1 MHASHSSSPVQI
13 KRARIE
19 IIPLI
24 DIMFFLLAA
33 FMLVSLTMI
42 NMKGIDVNLPTATSA
57 QPNEKPDFTMVSIDA
72 LMDIY
77 FDKDKVSREDV
88 LPKFQALYNT
98 NHNARVFIRA
108 DKDATYET
116 VVYVLDKA
124 RTAGIQKVGL
134 EIKAYES
141 GAGSGAKVSGSQTG
155 PATPTK
161 APLTPAGPTSSGH

>member
-1 MHASHSSSPVQI
+1 MRGSSHSSSPVPI
-13 KRARIE
+13 KKARIE

-24 DIMFFLLAA
+24 DIMFFLLAS

-57 QPNEKPDFTMVSIDA
+57 QPNSKPDFTMVSIDA

-77 FDKDKVSREDV
+77 FEKEKVARENVLSR
-88 LPKFQALYNT
+88 FQALYEK
-98 NHNARVFIRA
+98 NHDVRVFIRA
-108 DKDATYET
+108 DKDTTYET

-124 RTAGIQKVGL
+124 RAAGIQKVGL

-141 GAGSGAKVSGSQTG
+141 TALLPDQTG
-155 PATPTK
+155 TPPAPK
-161 APLTPAGPTSSGH
+161 VPVPPPVPASH

>member
-1 MHASHSSSPVQI
+1 MQIGRHSSSPVPI

-57 QPNEKPDFTMVSIDA
+57 QPNSKPDFMIVSIDA
-72 LMDIY
+72 LLDIY
-77 FDKDKVSREDV
+77 FEKEKVAKEDV
-88 LPKFQALYNT
+88 LPRFQKLYQAK
-98 NHNARVFIRA
+98 HDVRIFIRA
-108 DKDATYET
+108 DKDATYQT
-116 VVYVLDKA
+116 VVFVLDKA

-134 EIKAYES
+134 EIKAYDSSAEPT
-141 GAGSGAKVSGSQTG
+141 AHPGS
-155 PATPTK
+155 PALQP
-161 APLTPAGPTSSGH
+161 TPASQ

>member
-1 MHASHSSSPVQI
+1 MHISHSSSPVPI

-24 DIMFFLLAA
+24 DIMFFLLAS

-42 NMKGIDVNLPTATSA
+42 NMKGIDVNLPTATSS
-57 QPNEKPDFTMVSIDA
+57 QPNSKPDFTMVSIDA

-77 FDKDKVSREDV
+77 FEKEKVPKEDV
-88 LPKFQALYNT
+88 LPRLQKLYDA
-98 NHNARVFIRA
+98 NHDVRVFIRA

-134 EIKAYES
+134 EIKAYDS
-141 GAGSGAKVSGSQTG
+141 GTDSTKSPAAPAAPTA
-155 PATPTK
+155 PAT
-161 APLTPAGPTSSGH
+161 H

>member
-1 MHASHSSSPVQI
+1 MRISNHSSSPVPI

-42 NMKGIDVNLPTATSA
+42 NMKGIDVNLPTATSS
-57 QPNEKPDFTMVSIDA
+57 QPNSKPDFTVVSIDA

-77 FDKDKVSREDV
+77 FEKEKVPREEVLSR
-88 LPKFQALYNT
+88 FQGLYNAK
-98 NHNARVFIRA
+98 HDVKIFIRA
-108 DKDATYET
+108 DKDTTYQA
-116 VVYVLDKA
+116 VVFVLDKA

-134 EIKAYES
+134 EIKAFD
-141 GAGSGAKVSGSQTG
+141 SGSSS
-155 PATPTK
+155 
-161 APLTPAGPTSSGH
+161 TSSTPSPEAPASSPVSH

>member
-1 MHASHSSSPVQI
+1 MHISHSSSPVPI

-24 DIMFFLLAA
+24 DIMFFLLAS

-42 NMKGIDVNLPTATSA
+42 NMKGIDVNLPTATSS
-57 QPNEKPDFTMVSIDA
+57 QPNNKPDFTMVSIDA

-77 FDKDKVSREDV
+77 FEKEKVPKEDV
-88 LPKFQALYNT
+88 LPRLQKLYDA
-98 NHNARVFIRA
+98 NHDVRVFIRA

-134 EIKAYES
+134 EIKAYDS
-141 GAGSGAKVSGSQTG
+141 GTDSTKSPAASAAPTA
-155 PATPTK
+155 PAT
-161 APLTPAGPTSSGH
+161 H

>member
-1 MHASHSSSPVQI
+1 MHSGRHSSSPVPI
-13 KRARIE
+13 KKARIE

-24 DIMFFLLAA
+24 DIMFFLLAS

-57 QPNEKPDFTMVSIDA
+57 QPNSKPDFTMVSIDA

-77 FDKDKVSREDV
+77 FEKEKVAKENV
-88 LPKFQALYNT
+88 LSKFQALYDT
-98 NHNARVFIRA
+98 NHDVRIFIRA

-116 VVYVLDKA
+116 VVFVLDKA

-141 GAGSGAKVSGSQTG
+141 SAGLPNATGAPAAPKVPVTP
-155 PATPTK
+155 PA
-161 APLTPAGPTSSGH
+161 PASN

>member
-1 MHASHSSSPVQI
+1 MHGSSHRSSPVPI
-13 KRARIE
+13 KKARIE

-24 DIMFFLLAA
+24 DIMFFLLAS

-42 NMKGIDVNLPTATSA
+42 NMKGIDVSLPTATSA
-57 QPNEKPDFTMVSIDA
+57 QPNTKPDFTMVSIDA

-77 FDKDKVSREDV
+77 FEKEKVPKENV
-88 LPKFQALYNT
+88 LSNFQALYEK
-98 NHNARVFIRA
+98 NHDVRIFIRA

-124 RTAGIQKVGL
+124 RAAGIQKVGL

-141 GAGSGAKVSGSQTG
+141 SNPPGNPSGTPPASGAP
-155 PATPTK
+155 PA
-161 APLTPAGPTSSGH
+161 PASH

>member
-1 MHASHSSSPVQI
+1 MRISHSSSPVPI

-24 DIMFFLLAA
+24 DIMFFLLAS

-42 NMKGIDVNLPTATSA
+42 NMKGIDVNLPTATSS
-57 QPNEKPDFTMVSIDA
+57 QPNSKPDFTMVSIDA

-77 FDKDKVSREDV
+77 FEKEKVPKEDV
-88 LPKFQALYNT
+88 LPRLQKLYDA
-98 NHNARVFIRA
+98 NHDVRVFIRA

-134 EIKAYES
+134 EIKAYDS
-141 GAGSGAKVSGSQTG
+141 GTDSTKSPAAPAAPTA
-155 PATPTK
+155 PAT
-161 APLTPAGPTSSGH
+161 H

>member
-1 MHASHSSSPVQI
+1 MRGRHSSSPVPI

-57 QPNEKPDFTMVSIDA
+57 QANNLPDFTIVSIDA
-72 LMDIY
+72 LLDIY
-77 FDKDKVSREDV
+77 FEKEKVAKEDV
-88 LPKFQALYNT
+88 LPRLQKLYGA
-98 NHNARVFIRA
+98 NHNVRIFVRA
-108 DKDATYET
+108 DKDATYEN
-116 VVYVLDKA
+116 VVFVLDKA

-134 EIKAYES
+134 EIKAYDFSSRSVPTPSPAEPV
-141 GAGSGAKVSGSQTG
+141 VS
-155 PATPTK
+155 PA
-161 APLTPAGPTSSGH
+161 PASH

>member
-1 MHASHSSSPVQI
+1 MRGRHSSSPVPI

-57 QPNEKPDFTMVSIDA
+57 QVNSLPDFTIVSIDA
-72 LMDIY
+72 LLDIY
-77 FDKDKVSREDV
+77 FEKEKVAKEDV
-88 LPKFQALYNT
+88 LPRLQKLYDA
-98 NHNARVFIRA
+98 NHNVRVFVRA
-108 DKDATYET
+108 DKDATYEN
-116 VVYVLDKA
+116 VVFVLDKA

-134 EIKAYES
+134 EIKAYDSSSRSVPTASPAEPV
-141 GAGSGAKVSGSQTG
+141 VS
-155 PATPTK
+155 PA
-161 APLTPAGPTSSGH
+161 PASH

>member
-1 MHASHSSSPVQI
+1 MHISHSNSPVQI
-13 KRARIE
+13 RRARIE

-24 DIMFFLLAA
+24 DIMFFLLAS

-57 QPNEKPDFTMVSIDA
+57 QPNNKPDFTMVSVDA

-77 FDKDKVSREDV
+77 FDKEKVAKDDV
-88 LPKFQALYNT
+88 LPRLQKMYEA
-98 NHNARVFIRA
+98 NHDVRVFIRA

-116 VVYVLDKA
+116 VVFVLDKA

-141 GAGSGAKVSGSQTG
+141 NSNAPANSGA
-155 PATPTK
+155 PAPPP
-161 APLTPAGPTSSGH
+161 APPAPAAH

>member
-1 MHASHSSSPVQI
+1 MYGSSRSSSPVPI

-24 DIMFFLLAA
+24 DIMFFLLAS

-57 QPNEKPDFTMVSIDA
+57 QPNSKPDFTIVSIDA

-77 FDKDKVSREDV
+77 FEKEKVARENVLSR
-88 LPKFQALYNT
+88 FQALYDK
-98 NHNARVFIRA
+98 NHDVRIFIRA
-108 DKDATYET
+108 DKDTTYET

-141 GAGSGAKVSGSQTG
+141 AVALPSETG
-155 PATPTK
+155 
-161 APLTPAGPTSSGH
+161 TPAAPKVPAPPPASASQ

>member
-1 MHASHSSSPVQI
+1 MRGRHSSSPVPI

-57 QPNEKPDFTMVSIDA
+57 QANNLPDFTIVSIDA
-72 LMDIY
+72 LLDIY
-77 FDKDKVSREDV
+77 FEKEKVAKEDV
-88 LPKFQALYNT
+88 LPRLQKLYNA
-98 NHNARVFIRA
+98 NHNIRIFVRA
-108 DKDATYET
+108 DKDATYEN
-116 VVYVLDKA
+116 VVFVLDKA

-134 EIKAYES
+134 EIKAYDSSSTSVPTPNPAEPV
-141 GAGSGAKVSGSQTG
+141 VS
-155 PATPTK
+155 PA
-161 APLTPAGPTSSGH
+161 PASH

>member
-1 MHASHSSSPVQI
+1 MRGSSHSNSPVPI
-13 KRARIE
+13 KKARIE

-24 DIMFFLLAA
+24 DIMFFLLAS

-42 NMKGIDVNLPTATSA
+42 NMKGIDVTLPTATSG
-57 QPNEKPDFTMVSIDA
+57 QPNSKPVFTMVSIDA

-77 FDKDKVSREDV
+77 FEKEKVPKQDV
-88 LPKFQALYNT
+88 LPRFQALYEN
-98 NHNARVFIRA
+98 NHDIRIFIRA

-141 GAGSGAKVSGSQTG
+141 AATSTNAPAAQSTPEAQNASAPPPG
-155 PATPTK
+155 P
-161 APLTPAGPTSSGH
+161 SSH

>member
-1 MHASHSSSPVQI
+1 MRGRHSSSPVPI

-57 QPNEKPDFTMVSIDA
+57 QANNLPDFTIVSIDA
-72 LMDIY
+72 LLDIY
-77 FDKDKVSREDV
+77 FEKEKVAKEDV
-88 LPKFQALYNT
+88 LPRLQKLYNA
-98 NHNARVFIRA
+98 NHDIRIFVRA
-108 DKDATYET
+108 DKDATYEN
-116 VVYVLDKA
+116 VVFVLDKA

-134 EIKAYES
+134 EIKAYDS
-141 GAGSGAKVSGSQTG
+141 SSRIQFQ
-155 PATPTK
+155 
-161 APLTPAGPTSSGH
+161 PLVPLNL

>member
-1 MHASHSSSPVQI
+1 MKIGSPFPH
-13 KRARIE
+13 KKARIE

-42 NMKGIDVNLPTATSA
+42 NMKGIDVNLPTATSS
-57 QPNEKPDFTMVSIDA
+57 QPNSKPDFTMVSIDA

-77 FDKDKVSREDV
+77 FEKEKVPKEEVLLRFQKLYEANHDV
-88 LPKFQALYNT
+88 
-98 NHNARVFIRA
+98 RIFIRA

-116 VVYVLDKA
+116 VVFVLDKA

-134 EIKAYES
+134 EIKAYDAAS
-141 GAGSGAKVSGSQTG
+141 AGSNA
-155 PATPTK
+155 PA
-161 APLTPAGPTSSGH
+161 APSTPAAPASH

>member
-1 MHASHSSSPVQI
+1 MHGSHSSSPVPI

-24 DIMFFLLAA
+24 DIMFFLLAS

-57 QPNEKPDFTMVSIDA
+57 QPNNKPDFTMVSVDA
-72 LMDIY
+72 IGDIY
-77 FDKDKVSREDV
+77 FEKEKVDKDDV
-88 LPKFQALYNT
+88 LPRLQKMYEA
-98 NHNARVFIRA
+98 NHDVRIFIRA
-108 DKDATYET
+108 DKDATYENI
-116 VVYVLDKA
+116 VFVLDKV

-141 GAGSGAKVSGSQTG
+141 ASPGTPGA
-155 PATPTK
+155 PA
-161 APLTPAGPTSSGH
+161 APAAPVAPASH

>member
-1 MHASHSSSPVQI
+1 
-13 KRARIE
+13 
-19 IIPLI
+19 
-24 DIMFFLLAA
+24 MFFLLAS

-57 QPNEKPDFTMVSIDA
+57 QPNSKPDFTIVSIDA

-77 FDKDKVSREDV
+77 FEKEKVERENVLSR
-88 LPKFQALYNT
+88 FQALYDK
-98 NHNARVFIRA
+98 NHDVRIFIRA
-108 DKDATYET
+108 DKDTTYET

-141 GAGSGAKVSGSQTG
+141 AVALPSETG
-155 PATPTK
+155 
-161 APLTPAGPTSSGH
+161 TPAAPKVPAPPPASASQ

>member
-1 MHASHSSSPVQI
+1 MHISHSNSPVQI

-24 DIMFFLLAA
+24 DIMFFLLAS

-42 NMKGIDVNLPTATSA
+42 NMKGIDVNLPTATSS
-57 QPNEKPDFTMVSIDA
+57 QPNNKPDFTMVSIDA

-77 FDKDKVSREDV
+77 FEKEKVPKDDV
-88 LPKFQALYNT
+88 LPRMQKLYDA
-98 NHNARVFIRA
+98 NHDVRVFIRA

-116 VVYVLDKA
+116 VVFVLDKA

-134 EIKAYES
+134 EIKAYD
-141 GAGSGAKVSGSQTG
+141 SGSDASKG
-155 PATPTK
+155 SPAVPAASPP
-161 APLTPAGPTSSGH
+161 APASH

>member
-1 MHASHSSSPVQI
+1 MHGRHSSSPVPI

-42 NMKGIDVNLPTATSA
+42 NMKGIDVNLPTASSA
-57 QPNEKPDFTMVSIDA
+57 QANSLPDFTIVSIDA

-77 FDKDKVSREDV
+77 FEKEKVAKEDV
-88 LPKFQALYNT
+88 LPRLQKLYDS
-98 NHNARVFIRA
+98 NHDVRIFVRA
-108 DKDATYET
+108 DKDATYEN
-116 VVYVLDKA
+116 VVFVLDKA

-134 EIKAYES
+134 EIKAYDSS
-141 GAGSGAKVSGSQTG
+141 GG
-155 PATPTK
+155 ATPSPAEPAVSP
-161 APLTPAGPTSSGH
+161 APASP

>member
-1 MHASHSSSPVQI
+1 MQGRHSSSPVPI

-57 QPNEKPDFTMVSIDA
+57 QANNLPDFTIVSIDA

-77 FDKDKVSREDV
+77 FEKEKVAKEDV
-88 LPKFQALYNT
+88 LPRLQKLYDA
-98 NHNARVFIRA
+98 NHNVRIFVRA
-108 DKDATYET
+108 DKDATYQN
-116 VVYVLDKA
+116 VVFVLDKA
-124 RTAGIQKVGL
+124 RAAGIQKVGL
-134 EIKAYES
+134 EIRAYES
-141 GAGSGAKVSGSQTG
+141 SSRSVPTPS
-155 PATPTK
+155 PAESPASP
-161 APLTPAGPTSSGH
+161 APASH

>member
-1 MHASHSSSPVQI
+1 MRGSSHSNSPVPI
-13 KRARIE
+13 KKARIE

-24 DIMFFLLAA
+24 DIMFFLLAS

-57 QPNEKPDFTMVSIDA
+57 QPNSKPDFTMVSIDA

-77 FDKDKVSREDV
+77 FEKEKVPKQDV
-88 LPKFQALYNT
+88 LPRFQTLYEN
-98 NHNARVFIRA
+98 NHDIRIFIRA

-141 GAGSGAKVSGSQTG
+141 A
-155 PATPTK
+155 ATPTNAQAAQPTPGAQNAS
-161 APLTPAGPTSSGH
+161 APPPGPSSH